1 MRFCDIPLTK
11 RGWAA
16 MVLSAVR
23 KIGKKQFTLTEV
35 YAHEESMHAAYPEN
49 SHIRDKIRQ
58 QLQVLRD
65 LGYIEFLDKR
75 GGYRVL
81 L

>member
-1 MRFCDIPLTK
+1 
-11 RGWAA
+11 